1 MAAPPVYSEDMPRAC
16 LLAAAI
22 VAALLSATASAQA
35 ATTWLCGP
43 GAARDACA
51 GSLTTAVERP
61 DGTPL
66 RTETPKRSARRI
78 DCFYVYPTVSGQP
91 RDIATKRIDPQLRTA
106 ARVQAARYGQHCRVF
121 APVYRQRTIQGLG
134 SLLSGRI
141 TGDIVPKQGYADVR
155 AAWREYLRRWN
166 RGRGVVFIGHS
177 QGTFVLRRLL
187 EEEIDPKPAERRRL
201 VSAVLMGGNVLVR
214 AGSDRGGD
222 FRNIRACRS
231 ARQLGCVVAFSLY
244 GEPPPADAIF
254 ARAFAPYQVLC
265 TNPANLA
272 GGTGLLD
279 PIRPASTP
287 SGWVSAPRSYRAQC
301 VTGGGATSLQVTAV
315 NGAPVLTAPSP
326 AWGLHTSDGTLPLG
340 NLVDLVGRQARAY
353 ASRSRSA
360 TS

>member
-1 MAAPPVYSEDMPRAC
+1 MYSRGYAETMPRAC
-16 LLAAAI
+16 LLVAAA
-22 VAALLSATASAQA
+22 VAAALLTAASSAHA

-51 GSLTTAVERP
+51 GDLTTTVERP

-66 RTETPKRSARRI
+66 RTETPTRGARRI
-78 DCFYVYPTVSGQP
+78 DCFYVYPTVSNQP
-91 RDIATKRIDPQLRTA
+91 RDIATKRIDPELRTV
-106 ARVQAARYGQHCRVF
+106 ARVQAARYAQHCRVF
-121 APVYRQRTIQGLG
+121 APVYRQRTLRGLAG
-134 SLLSGRI
+134 LLNGRGG
-141 TGDIVPKQGYADVR
+141 GDIVSPQGYADVR

-177 QGTFVLRRLL
+177 QGTFVLRRFL
-187 EEEIDPKPAERRRL
+187 EREIDPKPAERRRV

-244 GEPPPADAIF
+244 GAPPPADAIF
-254 ARAFAPYQVLC
+254 ARALSPFQVLC

-272 GGTGLLD
+272 GGDGTLD
-279 PIRPASTP
+279 PIRPGVTTP
-287 SGWVSAPRSYRAQC
+287 WVSAPGSYRARC
-301 VTGGGATSLQVTAV
+301 VTENGATSLQVAPV
-315 NGAPVLTAPSP
+315 GGAPALEPSPSP
-326 AWGLHTSDGTLPLG
+326 AWGLHRLDGTLPLG

-353 ASRSRSA
+353 AARSRST